1 MTIRTETD
9 AAPVTPALPTP
20 GTHDDATTRRA
31 ALVAEAARD
40 HLRPRAHVTA
50 PGGWLNDPNGVG
62 VRDDTYHLFYQ
73 YNPDAP
79 VHHAIHWGHLTSADL
94 VHWRDEP
101 IALAPEAGADEDGCW
116 SGVLVDDDGTPTLV
130 YSGRRDGAESA
141 CLAVGSPDLRTW
153 RREAVN
159 PVVAGPPAGLETTAF
174 RDHAVWREQ
183 GRWHMLIGSG
193 VVGLGGTALHYA
205 SDDLRTW
212 DYLGPMVTG
221 DAADRPD
228 EAVLDAD
235 NRAWTG
241 TMWECVDLFD
251 LPAPDGG
258 VRTVLVFSAWDHGRT
273 LHPMYLVGRR
283 DGDRFVPEA
292 PARLLDLGRRHF
304 YAPQSFTDD
313 RAGGR
318 RVIYGWMQEARSDG
332 ACVTAGW
339 SGVMTLPRE
348 LTLDREGRLHARPV
362 PEVELLRGD
371 PVPLPG
377 GAARADQV
385 DVEADLVLPDGGRV
399 DVELLATPDGAERTV
414 LSITRRGDVV
424 EVLLDR
430 SASSLD
436 PTLDVVALRGG
447 VRVDAS
453 GVLDLRVLVDR
464 SAVEVFVAGVPLSA
478 RVYPTRPD
486 ATGLRLSAS
495 AGGEVVAARAWRLG
509 EAFPE
514 PRTVEGP
521 L

>member
-1 MTIRTETD
+1 MTTRTETD
-9 AAPVTPALPTP
+9 APHPTPAADLPAP
-20 GTHDDATTRRA
+20 DAREDARA
-31 ALVAEAARD
+31 ALVALAARD
-40 HLRPRAHVTA
+40 RLRPRAHVTA

-62 VRDDTYHLFYQ
+62 VRAGTYHLFYQ

-79 VHHAIHWGHLTSADL
+79 VHHAIHWGHLTSSDL
-94 VHWRDEP
+94 VRWRDEP
-101 IALAPEAGADEDGCW
+101 IALAPEPGPDEDGCW
-116 SGVLVDDDGTPTLV
+116 SGVLVDDGGTPTFV

-153 RREAVN
+153 RRDAAN
-159 PVVAGPPAGLETTAF
+159 PVVAGPPPGLSTTAF

-183 GRWHMLIGSG
+183 DRWHMLIGSG
-193 VVGLGGTALHYA
+193 VVGVGGTALHYV

-212 DYLGPMVTG
+212 DCLGPMVTG
-221 DAADRPD
+221 DAADVPD
-228 EAVLDAD
+228 TTAPDAD

-251 LPAPDGG
+251 LPGPDGHP
-258 VRTVLVFSAWDHGRT
+258 RTVLVFSAWDHGTT

-283 DGDRFVPEA
+283 DGDRFVPQG

-313 RAGGR
+313 HAGGR
-318 RVIYGWMQEARSDG
+318 RVIYGWMQEARSDD
-332 ACVTAGW
+332 ACVAAGW

-348 LTLDREGRLHARPV
+348 LTLDADGRLHARPV
-362 PEVELLRGD
+362 PEVELLREE
-371 PVPLPG
+371 PVDLTG
-377 GAARADQV
+377 GVAQADQ
-385 DVEADLVLPDGGRV
+385 ADLVAALVLPDGGRV
-399 DVELLATPDGAERTV
+399 DVELLATADGAERTV
-414 LSITRRGDVV
+414 LSITRRGDLA

-430 SASSLD
+430 SSSSLD
-436 PTLDVVALRGG
+436 TTVDVVPLGGG
-447 VRVDAS
+447 VRVGAA
-453 GVLDLRVLVDR
+453 GELDLRVLVDR

-486 ATGLRLSAS
+486 ATGLRLAAT
-495 AGGEVVAARAWRLG
+495 AGAEVVAARAWRLG